1 VIRLYTILIV
11 DDEQWVRERL
21 KSTIDWT
28 KLGIR
33 TVLEA
38 EDGEHALRKMEEV
51 IPDIVVTDIR
61 MPVLDG
67 LDFTKLVK
75 ERFGDKIA
83 VILISGYNDFAYA
96 QRALKIGASD
106 YILKPIQEEDLISVI
121 TRCLADIEQ
130 VRGKE
135 AEWLRIQE
143 KLQKNDTLLKNEFFI
158 KLVEGGF
165 ASGDSILQAAGENG
179 FRLDGRSYAC
189 IVIDIDQL
197 EMLNEDNRGWNK
209 ELLQFSV
216 VNICAEIVQNTGQ
229 GYSFLN
235 RVGEVIC
242 LIVSELQEEEEVTQ
256 QTIAMSESI
265 HETCR
270 RLLRYSLTV
279 GIGNCVFRPEE
290 IPLSFENAVKAVSL
304 KRHFGTDKIYDLNN
318 PDLPKIRLNYS
329 ALQQQLNALVNHIKN
344 GEEQQSLS
352 TLGDMMLAIQTD
364 NPDMYPVHLRL
375 LYMDIINSIFKAL
388 PDSIRMDFSEEIYRF
403 FDNVDKIHSLEEVST
418 WLQNT
423 IKNLLS
429 VLKKQ
434 SESKKKKV
442 VSVALQYI
450 DEHYHEP
457 ISLTTIAGKLFHNA
471 SYFCKI
477 FKDETGEPFQKYV
490 MKIRIKKAKELLQNP
505 LLKVYEVAKLVGY
518 EDERYFTKIFKEF
531 EGISP
536 TQFRNLQ

>member
-1 VIRLYTILIV
+1 LYTIMIV
-11 DDEQWVRERL
+11 DDEEWVRERL
-21 KSTIDWT
+21 KSTIDWP

-33 TVLEA
+33 TVVEA
-38 EDGEHALRKMEEV
+38 EDGDHALKKMDEV
-51 IPDIVVTDIR
+51 IPDIIVTDIR
-61 MPVLDG
+61 MPVIDG
-67 LDFTKLVK
+67 LEFTKLVK
-75 ERFGDKIA
+75 ERFGDKVA
-83 VILISGYNDFAYA
+83 VILISGYNDFTYA

-106 YILKPIQEEDLISVI
+106 YILKPIQEEDLIAVI
-121 TRCLADIEQ
+121 TRSLADIEQ
-130 VRGKE
+130 VRVKE
-135 AEWLRIQE
+135 AEWLRIQD
-143 KLQKNDTLLKNEFFI
+143 KLLKNDNLLKNEFFI

-165 ASGDSILQAAGENG
+165 PSGDSILDDANENG
-179 FRLDGRSYAC
+179 FQLDGKSYAC

-197 EMLNEDNRGWNK
+197 EMLNKDNRGWNK

-216 VNICAEIVQNTGQ
+216 LNISSEIIQNTGQ
-229 GYSFLN
+229 GYCFLN
-235 RVGEVIC
+235 RIGEVIC
-242 LIVSELQEEEEVTQ
+242 LMVSEVKEEEEITG
-256 QTIAMSESI
+256 QTTAISETI
-265 HETCR
+265 RETCR
-270 RLLRYSLTV
+270 RLLRYSVTV

-304 KRHFGTDKIYDLNN
+304 KRHFGTDKTYDLNN
-318 PDLPKIRLNYS
+318 PDLPKIRLNYG

-344 GEEQQSLS
+344 GEEQLSLS
-352 TLGDMMLAIQTD
+352 TLGEMLLAIQTD

-375 LYMDIINSIFKAL
+375 LYVDIINSIFKAL
-388 PDSIRMDFSEEIYRF
+388 PNSVRMDFSEEIYRF
-403 FDNVDKIHSLEEVST
+403 LDNVDKIQSLQEVSL

-434 SESKKKKV
+434 SESNKKKV
-442 VSVALQYI
+442 VTVALQFI
-450 DEHYHEP
+450 EEHYHEP

-505 LLKVYEVAKLVGY
+505 VLKVYEVAKLVGY
-518 EDERYFTKIFKEF
+518 EDERYFAKIFKEF

>member
-1 VIRLYTILIV
+1 LYTIMIV
-11 DDEQWVRERL
+11 DDEEWVRERL

-33 TVLEA
+33 TVVEA
-38 EDGEHALRKMEEV
+38 EDGEHALKMMEEV
-51 IPDIVVTDIR
+51 IPDIIVTDIR

-75 ERFGDKIA
+75 KRLGDKVS
-83 VILISGYNDFAYA
+83 VILMSGYNDFAYA

-106 YILKPIQEEDLISVI
+106 YILKPIQEEDLIAVI
-121 TRCLADIEQ
+121 TRCLADIEL
-130 VRGKE
+130 VRAKDT
-135 AEWLRIQE
+135 EWLRIQE
-143 KLQKNDTLLKNEFFI
+143 KLLKNDNLLKNEFFI

-165 ASGDSILQAAGENG
+165 KSGDSIVDQANENG
-179 FRLDGRSYAC
+179 FRLDWKSYAC

-197 EMLNEDNRGWNK
+197 EMLNEDNRGWDK

-216 VNICAEIVQNTGQ
+216 VNICGEIVQNAGQ
-229 GYSFLN
+229 GHCFLN
-235 RVGEVIC
+235 SDGEVIC
-242 LIVSELQEEEEVTQ
+242 LVVSEVKEEKEVTR
-256 QTIAMSESI
+256 QTTAMSETI
-265 HETCR
+265 RETCR
-270 RLLRYSLTV
+270 RLLRYSVTV
-279 GIGNCVFRPEE
+279 GIGNCVFRSEE

-304 KRHFGTDKIYDLNN
+304 KRYFGKDKTYDLNN

-352 TLGDMMLAIQTD
+352 TLGEMMLAIQTD
-364 NPDMYPVHLRL
+364 NPNMYPVHLKL

-388 PDSIRMDFSEEIYRF
+388 PDSIRMDFSEEIYQF
-403 FDNVDKIHSLEEVST
+403 FDNVDKIQSLQEVSL

-434 SESKKKKV
+434 SESKRKKV
-442 VSVALQYI
+442 VTVALQYI
-450 DEHYHEP
+450 EEYYQES
-457 ISLTTIAGKLFHNA
+457 ISLATIAGKLFHNA

-477 FKDETGEPFQKYV
+477 FKEETGEPFQKYV
-490 MKIRIKKAKELLQNP
+490 MKFRIKKAKELLQNP
-505 LLKVYEVAKLVGY
+505 VLKVYEVAKLVGY